1 MRKRRSAIT
10 SGFMK
15 RAGPEAMAAPEFC
28 LVRRKPPRGAGF
40 GTILGD
46 RGVGTLAPAGQY
58 LNLHGSEAGTAPSA
72 TVRLQAAHAEG
83 WGEYAR

>member
-1 MRKRRSAIT
+1 
-10 SGFMK
+10 
-15 RAGPEAMAAPEFC
+15 FC

-58 LNLHGSEAGTAPSA
+58 LNLRGSEAGTCNA
-72 TVRLQAAHAEG
+72 TFQTAQSEDIRDQAGFTGITAEKG
-83 WGEYAR
+83 NKTGPKRD